1 MIVIA
6 GRRRTF
12 RPLAL
17 ALVAALP
24 AGCGPAEAV
33 REYFRDPTPHEE
45 YLLALSHAGL
55 LSTALGAE
63 WLEAAEEAL
72 SFPLVMDAPY
82 REEGFFPEED
92 PSALGYR
99 FPLRRGQRL
108 LVRVELV
115 TTEPARLFVDLFRA
129 APDSTRAP
137 APVLSGELGTEMVF
151 EPRRNGDYL
160 LRIQPELLRSGQF
173 TVTIE
178 KEPSLTFPVADRTS
192 RSIGSFFGDP
202 RDAGS
207 RRHHGVDI
215 FAPRGT
221 PVIAAAEGYVSR
233 VDTTAVGGRVIWLR
247 DNQRNASLY
256 YAHLQEILIRDDAR
270 VRPGDTIGLVGNT
283 GNARTTP
290 PHLHFG
296 VYLRGEGPFDPWDFL
311 AELPSDLPETEVGLG
326 ELGRWVRITGQ
337 EINLRDRPSREGEVL
352 ADLPRHTALRVLGG
366 VGSWYRVRLPDGSS
380 GFVAGRVT
388 EDLGGP
394 LRTERLAQRSTLQA
408 EPRPGSPVM
417 ETIREGTEIPV
428 LGTFGEYLLV
438 QPPGGRA
445 GWVAQAPTR

>member
-1 MIVIA
+1 
-6 GRRRTF
+6 
-12 RPLAL
+12 
-17 ALVAALP
+17 
-24 AGCGPAEAV
+24 
-33 REYFRDPTPHEE
+33 
-45 YLLALSHAGL
+45 
-55 LSTALGAE
+55 
-63 WLEAAEEAL
+63 
-72 SFPLVMDAPY
+72 
-82 REEGFFPEED
+82 
-92 PSALGYR
+92 
-99 FPLRRGQRL
+99 
-108 LVRVELV
+108 
-115 TTEPARLFVDLFRA
+115 
-129 APDSTRAP
+129 
-137 APVLSGELGTEMVF
+137 
-151 EPRRNGDYL
+151 
-160 LRIQPELLRSGQF
+160 
-173 TVTIE
+173 
-178 KEPSLTFPVADRTS
+178 
-192 RSIGSFFGDP
+192 
-202 RDAGS
+202 
-207 RRHHGVDI
+207 VDI

-394 LRTERLAQRSTLQA
+394 LRTERLAQGSTLQA

-417 ETIREGTEIPV
+417 ETIPEGTEIPV